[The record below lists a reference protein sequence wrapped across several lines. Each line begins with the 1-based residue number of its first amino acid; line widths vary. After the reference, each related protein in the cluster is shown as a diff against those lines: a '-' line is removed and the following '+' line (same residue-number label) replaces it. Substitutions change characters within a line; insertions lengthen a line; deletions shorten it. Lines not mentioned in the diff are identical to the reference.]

1 MSWRAE
7 FLRNLFIFIYLL
19 LSFTVNALE
28 WPVEKIILTATFGES
43 RQDHFHT
50 GIDLGGGEQTIF
62 PISPGEVVFAYEKRS
77 DYSSLP
83 VALGNFVVLQHQ
95 EGIRSIYCH
104 LKDDTLKRS
113 LTEFNLQDPLGTVG
127 DSGHSH
133 GKHLHLSLI
142 DSEMKTI
149 INPLLVLPPLTDR
162 QAPVI
167 RRLFMK
173 GEGDLVDLR
182 EGDEIKTG
190 EVHILAEIY
199 DLRGDV
205 SFIWKLA
212 PYKILLY
219 VNGQEVNQVS
229 FNFLQAEEGR
239 LVLSD
244 TRDSYRELYVSD
256 WIYKLGRLDLTPGE
270 THMQVFA
277 RDFAGNVSQH
287 EYFFQ
292 VKN

>member
-1 MSWRAE
+1 M
-7 FLRNLFIFIYLL
+7 I
-19 LSFTVNALE
+19 
-28 WPVEKIILTATFGES
+28 
-43 RQDHFHT
+43 
-50 GIDLGGGEQTIF
+50 
-62 PISPGEVVFAYEKRS
+62 FAYEKRG

-83 VALGNFVVLQHQ
+83 VGLGNFIVLQHQ

-104 LKDDTLKRS
+104 LKDDTLVRS
-113 LTEFNLQDPLGTVG
+113 LTKFSLQDPLGSIG
-127 DSGHSH
+127 DSGHSQ

-149 INPLLVLPPLTDR
+149 INPFLVLPPLTDR
-162 QAPVI
+162 QAPII

-173 GEGDLVDLR
+173 GEGDLVELR
-182 EGDEIKTG
+182 EGDELKTG

-199 DLRGDV
+199 DLREDV

-219 VNGQEVNQVS
+219 VNGREVNQVS

-244 TRDSYRELYVSD
+244 TRDSYKELYVSD
-256 WIYKLGRLDLTPGE
+256 WIYKLGSLDLTPGE
-270 THMQVFA
+270 THIQVST
-277 RDFAGNVSQH
+277 RDFAGNVSMR

>member
-1 MSWRAE
+1 M
-7 FLRNLFIFIYLL
+7 RNLFVFAFFLI
-19 LSFTVNALE
+19 SFTINALE

-50 GIDLGGGEQTIF
+50 GIDLAGGEQTIL
-62 PISPGEVVFAYEKRS
+62 PISPGEMIFSYEKGS
-77 DYSSLP
+77 DYSSCP
-83 VALGNFVVLQHQ
+83 VGLGNFVVLQHQ

-104 LKDDTLKRS
+104 LKDNTLNRS
-113 LTEFNLQDPLGTVG
+113 LAEFSLKDPLGTIG
-127 DSGHSH
+127 DSGHSQ

-149 INPLLVLPPLTDR
+149 INPFLVLPPLTDR

-167 RRLFMK
+167 RRLFFKKK
-173 GEGDLVDLR
+173 GELVELR
-182 EGDEIKTG
+182 DGDELKTG
-190 EVHILAEIY
+190 ELHILAEIY
-199 DLRGDV
+199 DLREDV

-229 FNFLQAEEGR
+229 FNFLQAKEGR

-244 TRDSYRELYVSD
+244 TGESFKELYVSD
-256 WIYKLGRLDLTPGE
+256 WIYSLGSLDLIPGE
-270 THMQVFA
+270 THLQVFT
-277 RDFAGNVSQH
+277 RDFAGNMVQC

-292 VKN
+292 VIN

>member
-1 MSWRAE
+1 M
-7 FLRNLFIFIYLL
+7 RNLFIFIYLL

-28 WPVEKIILTATFGES
+28 WPVEKVILTATFAES

-83 VALGNFVVLQHQ
+83 VGLGNFVVLQHQ
-95 EGIRSIYCH
+95 ESIRSIYCH

-113 LTEFNLQDPLGTVG
+113 LTEFSLQDPLGTIG
-127 DSGHSH
+127 DSGHSQ

-149 INPLLVLPPLTDR
+149 INPFLVLPPLTDR

-173 GEGDLVDLR
+173 GEEDLVEIR
-182 EGDEIKTG
+182 EGDELKTG

-199 DLRGDV
+199 DLREDV

-219 VNGQEVNQVS
+219 VNGKEVNQMS
-229 FNFLQAEEGR
+229 FNFLQAEDGR

-244 TRDSYRELYVSD
+244 SREGYGELYVSD
-256 WIYKLGRLDLTPGE
+256 WIYKLGSLDLTPGE
-270 THMQVFA
+270 THMQVFS
-277 RDFAGNVSQH
+277 RDFAGNVSQR

-292 VKN
+292 VKNSN

>member
-1 MSWRAE
+1 M
-7 FLRNLFIFIYLL
+7 RNLFVFIYLL

-83 VALGNFVVLQHQ
+83 VGLGNFIVLQHQ

-113 LTEFNLQDPLGTVG
+113 LTKFNLQDPLGTIG
-127 DSGHSH
+127 DSGHSQ
-133 GKHLHLSLI
+133 GKHLHLSII

-149 INPLLVLPPLTDR
+149 INPFLVLPPLADR

-173 GEGDLVDLR
+173 REGNLVELR
-182 EGDEIKTG
+182 EGDELKTG

-199 DLRGDV
+199 DLREDV
-205 SFIWKLA
+205 SFIWNLA

-219 VNGQEVNQVS
+219 VNCQEVHQVS
-229 FNFLQAEEGR
+229 FNFLQA
-239 LVLSD
+239 
-244 TRDSYRELYVSD
+244 
-256 WIYKLGRLDLTPGE
+256 
-270 THMQVFA
+270 
-277 RDFAGNVSQH
+277 
-287 EYFFQ
+287 
-292 VKN
+292 